1 MTYKDKCLCSV
12 FRDYKIVECLE
23 IYELISTQKYFSS
36 VVKRLVKSGFKIPC
50 YQKSLLMQS
59 KPFPMYYLF

>member
-12 FRDYKIVECLE
+12 FRDYKSVECLE
-23 IYELISTQKYFSS
+23 IYDLISTQKYFSS
-36 VVKRLVKSGFKIPC
+36 VVKRLVKSGFKIPS